1 MGGPCQQGPWALLL
15 AVSRLWITG
24 ALRSGGPRSSEDAS
38 RHVGHGHTRAPA
50 GSRRRSPHRKPV
62 HGAEDRHPD
71 RFEVAHDP
79 SSTPASRNTSCH
91 GSMAASAG
99 RTGPETRHEKKGIS
113 QLLRDNHLGAVVG
126 RSWSS
131 DQRARAWS
139 AARRWSI
146 GRLIVAPR
154 ISLSDE
160 QPVFACRSLVGARP
174 RMPGCRPTGFARRR
188 RGSSPRRQS

>member
-1 MGGPCQQGPWALLL
+1 MLC
-15 AVSRLWITG
+15 G
-24 ALRSGGPRSSEDAS
+24 AGARDPRRMRPVMSVTA
-38 RHVGHGHTRAPA
+38 TPRAPA

-79 SSTPASRNTSCH
+79 LVNASLEEHVLPWLDGGLCRGARAPRLGTRRREFRNCCVT
-91 GSMAASAG
+91 
-99 RTGPETRHEKKGIS
+99 TIS
-113 QLLRDNHLGAVVG
+113 EQWSGAP
-126 RSWSS
+126 WSS